1 MQPTTSPLPSVVID
15 NLTTP
20 EAIQAVIDNP
30 NLVIRNVQIT
40 QSYHELNLAVDRYLA
55 DANVSWCAFATW
67 ASKQAGQ
74 FIRNEEVPP
83 KLRRFLQLDASD
95 AQPWYARLTLYRL
108 LRSKPVLRYLRCTV
122 ADVGFH
128 LGEGNHLVYAKL
140 APLFARFLVLIREP
154 RQPHP
159 EPLNA
164 FLATIERDSSTD
176 EELKRAFTHL
186 YAALFDS
193 NAKRKAERIFMSNIL
208 IGLHEQTRL
217 QEAIESAVTAPIT
230 RKLNALEQRWW
241 LPGIGLLR
249 RLFASVIRDF
259 EDDWQR
265 LVTELFLL
273 LTLPD
278 MRFDLSE
285 DLPPLPNGDLYPPDL
300 QTIVQ
305 PEANALIAELDYTP
319 HTPRGSGARDWTR
332 LSDRMNYVVDF
343 FRSRQQEITLRND
356 PFMPEQVQL
365 IRAGR
370 LPGGSL

>member
-1 MQPTTSPLPSVVID
+1 MQPTTSPLPSVAID

-20 EAIQAVIDNP
+20 EAVEAVIGNP
-30 NLVIRNVQIT
+30 DPVIRNVQIT
-40 QSYHELNLAVDRYLA
+40 QSYHELNLAVDRHLA
-55 DANVSWCAFATW
+55 DANISWCAFATW

-74 FIRNEEVPP
+74 FIRNEEAPP
-83 KLRRFLQLDASD
+83 KLRRFLQLDVSD
-95 AQPWYARLTLYRL
+95 AQPWYASLTLYRL
-108 LRSKPVLRYLRCTV
+108 LRSKPILRYLRCTV
-122 ADVGFH
+122 EDIGFH

-154 RQPHP
+154 QQPHP
-159 EPLNA
+159 EQFNA
-164 FLATIERDSSTD
+164 FLATIERDFTTG
-176 EELKRAFTHL
+176 EEFKRAFTHL

-193 NAKRKAERIFMSNIL
+193 DAKRKAERIFMSNIL

-217 QEAIESAVTAPIT
+217 QDAIESAVTAPIT
-230 RKLNALEQRWW
+230 RKLDALDQRWW
-241 LPGIGLLR
+241 LPGIGLVR
-249 RLFASVIRDF
+249 RIFASVIRDF

-273 LTLPD
+273 LTLPN

-343 FRSRQQEITLRND
+343 FRSRQQEITLRDD
-356 PFMPEQVQL
+356 PFTPEQVQL

-370 LPGGSL
+370 LPGGPL